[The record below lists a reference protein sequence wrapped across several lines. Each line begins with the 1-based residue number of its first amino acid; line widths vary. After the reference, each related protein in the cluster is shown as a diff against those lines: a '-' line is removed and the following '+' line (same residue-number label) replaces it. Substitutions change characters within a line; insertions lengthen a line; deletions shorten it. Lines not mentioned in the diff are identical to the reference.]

1 MRSQISLSIVSSFRS
16 ACVSV
21 LDLFT
26 FCENILTCNGV
37 GVGMFEKG
45 EAWFVFGMGGSTCS
59 MAWDSH
65 GVLLRVLSELLS
77 MSM

>member
-1 MRSQISLSIVSSFRS
+1 MRSQVSLSIVSSFRS

-37 GVGMFEKG
+37 GVGVFEKG
-45 EAWFVFGMGGSTCS
+45 ETWFVFMGGSTCN
-59 MAWDSH
+59 MVGDSH
-65 GVLLRVLSELLS
+65 GVLLRVLSEFSS
-77 MSM
+77 MST